1 MLIGRGRAA
10 DVYALDA
17 DRVLRRYRTPYSCAA
32 EADLM
37 RYLRRVGYPVPA
49 VLAVDGGDLIMERL
63 HGRDMLADLTSRP
76 WRTARHG
83 RVLAA
88 LHDQL
93 HQIAAPEGLRRPF
106 GTGDRIVHL
115 DLHPGNVMLTAD
127 GPVVIDWTNAAAG
140 PSGADVAMAYLIIA
154 SSDLDALPWWLRPAA
169 WSLRR
174 MFLRRFRAAVRDD
187 PGPYLA
193 QVARLPAEG
202 PQRAARRGRAAAT
215 ASRSGSREPRRNHPT
230 LIMPPDAG
238 ISCVPTAGISVLSR
252 RCRGLFLAG
261 RSVTLRFGCLPG
273 GRAGRDVVVV
283 VRRCLLSFQQRRGM
297 QLAQR
302 DGQL

>member
-193 QVARLPAEG
+193 QAASYRLKDPNVRPAEAARLLRLAEVDMRGHNCPRSAWPRDRQESGIGVGSPPQSVPRPSRNNQALRDIVGRLVVARHG
-202 PQRAARRGRAAAT
+202 RRG
-215 ASRSGSREPRRNHPT
+215 G
-230 LIMPPDAG
+230 
-238 ISCVPTAGISVLSR
+238 
-252 RCRGLFLAG
+252 
-261 RSVTLRFGCLPG
+261 PG
-273 GRAGRDVVVV
+273 EVVVQDLPEWLG
-283 VRRCLLSFQQRRGM
+283 RFQSHVP
-297 QLAQR
+297 
-302 DGQL
+302 